1 MGTLLFGCLL
11 AGVVGIASCVGF
23 FIWGKVAKFQG
34 NGLLILYVVYAL
46 IFLSSIYLFINPYMH
61 VNYNVSLIV
70 FIILCIPCL
79 MYSVYYTKCYYLSNP
94 VRKAKYETKIK
105 AQEDKKKNSWWYQ
118 IPLLIRI
125 VIWIFSIVFIVEFV
139 FGLILGFSIGLS

>member
-1 MGTLLFGCLL
+1 
-11 AGVVGIASCVGF
+11 
-23 FIWGKVAKFQG
+23 
-34 NGLLILYVVYAL
+34 
-46 IFLSSIYLFINPYMH
+46 MH

-105 AQEDKKKNSWWYQ
+105 AQE
-118 IPLLIRI
+118 
-125 VIWIFSIVFIVEFV
+125 
-139 FGLILGFSIGLS
+139 GILGGIKFHF